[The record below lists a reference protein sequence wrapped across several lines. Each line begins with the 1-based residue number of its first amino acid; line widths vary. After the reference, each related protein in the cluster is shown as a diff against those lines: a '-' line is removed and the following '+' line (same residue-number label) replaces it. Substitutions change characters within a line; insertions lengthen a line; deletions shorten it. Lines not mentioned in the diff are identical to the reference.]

1 VAFQRASRGILLAR
15 KEVSALPVSCETFT
29 RLGRLQTHNYVKMA
43 DHLRHS
49 FGVPVLCKC
58 LELMDAAGDFPFY
71 TLAEEA
77 KSAQQRLFWIE
88 LDAVVW
94 IVAAIESH
102 PRLIIGKSLL

>member
-1 VAFQRASRGILLAR
+1 
-15 KEVSALPVSCETFT
+15 
-29 RLGRLQTHNYVKMA
+29 
-43 DHLRHS
+43 
-49 FGVPVLCKC
+49 
-58 LELMDAAGDFPFY
+58 MDAAGDFPFY